1 VNAAGIQKRWCKP
14 FPFGQKRLVL
24 GECVSDCPAI
34 PSRLNTCRQ
43 QGSVP
48 LQPVAANLK
57 AAHSCMG
64 KIAQLRFGRGGFPLR
79 ASSRCVKSGR
89 VIDPKEKTGKTV
101 EPNATLLDLSSRSQ
115 ISYLPE
121 GAPQMVEEVRALQ
134 REIAALKHSYSWRI
148 TGPLRWLD
156 RLLARRS
163 RKSGDEKGAIPRAT
177 SATAASIPNMD
188 KPGLEAGAPVGSLD
202 DRTRPRARTRERLMD
217 LLPILQ
223 CPITGERLRLLSDDA
238 LVNESSTQRWPLDQ
252 WRPIF
257 SNNPEAIKKYPES
270 HLSNSVASR
279 AIELIKQSKGLALNV
294 SAGGS
299 QEWFPNLIEAE
310 MAFFRN
316 TDTIAD
322 CHALPFADGVFDV
335 VMALNAFEHYHS
347 PERAVQE
354 IYRVLKPGGTVFI
367 HTAFIQPLHEP
378 PWHFYN
384 CTKFGLLKWFSP
396 FDTVDIRVSENFNPA
411 YSLGWLAFQ
420 VRRAFRLERGEKASK
435 AFDKTPIFEIAKF
448 WESPAARTG
457 WLWDEF
463 QSLSQASQ
471 VETAAGFEY
480 VGKKPAG

>member
-1 VNAAGIQKRWCKP
+1 
-14 FPFGQKRLVL
+14 
-24 GECVSDCPAI
+24 
-34 PSRLNTCRQ
+34 
-43 QGSVP
+43 
-48 LQPVAANLK
+48 
-57 AAHSCMG
+57 M
-64 KIAQLRFGRGGFPLR
+64 
-79 ASSRCVKSGR
+79 
-89 VIDPKEKTGKTV
+89 IDPEEKIRKA
-101 EPNATLLDLSSRSQ
+101 EAAPSRSQ
-115 ISYLPE
+115 TSYLPE
-121 GAPQMVEEVRALQ
+121 SAAPMVEEMRALQ

-156 RLLARRS
+156 RLLARRGS
-163 RKSGDEKGAIPRAT
+163 KSSAQKGAIAKAEAATPAAPAKTDESGLKAGTPLGPIEDRIKPR
-177 SATAASIPNMD
+177 P
-188 KPGLEAGAPVGSLD
+188 K
-202 DRTRPRARTRERLMD
+202 TRDRLMD
-217 LLPILQ
+217 LLAILQ
-223 CPITGERLRLLSDDA
+223 CPVTGERLRLLSDDA
-238 LVNESSTQRWPLDQ
+238 LVNESGTQRWPLDE
-252 WRPIF
+252 WRPVF
-257 SNNPEAIKKYPES
+257 SSDPSAIKKYPES

-347 PERAVQE
+347 PERAAQE
-354 IYRVLKPGGTVFI
+354 LYRVLKPGGTVFI

-384 CTKFGLLKWFSP
+384 CTKYGLLKWFSP
-396 FDTVDIRVSENFNPA
+396 FETVDIRVSENFNPA

-420 VRRAFRLERGEKASK
+420 VRHAFRVERGEKAARS
-435 AFDKTPIFEIAKF
+435 FDKTPISEMAKF

-480 VGKKPAG
+480 IGHKPAR